1 MTTHWIQG
9 RAFFPESSALVPSQ
23 QLKTKLPA
31 SAGTL
36 AERGRN
42 RPSVQVLA
50 LQIIST
56 IKLPPNQKRQW
67 MTGKKVKGSWRGTHT
82 MHSVT
87 LLLAP

>member
-9 RAFFPESSALVPSQ
+9 RAFSPESSALVPSQ

-36 AERGRN
+36 GERGHN
-42 RPSVQVLA
+42 RPSVQVLT

-67 MTGKKVKGSWRGTHT
+67 MTRKKG
-82 MHSVT
+82 
-87 LLLAP
+87 